1 MNFAKLSND
10 ELQELLAARTQH
22 ARAIDAERE
31 VAAYGYEKI
40 TRTETINGKLVWFYR
55 LMPYNSKAQVVA
67 A

>member
-10 ELQELLAARTQH
+10 DLQELLAARTQH

-31 VAAYGYEKI
+31 VLGDEIAEI
-40 TRTETINGKLVWFYR
+40 ETVLSDR
-55 LMPYNSKAQVVA
+55 RERVA

>member
-31 VAAYGYEKI
+31 VLGDEIAEI
-40 TRTETINGKLVWFYR
+40 EMVLSDRREI
-55 LMPYNSKAQVVA
+55 VA

>member
-1 MNFAKLSND
+1 MNFSKLSND

-31 VAAYGYEKI
+31 VLEDEIAEI
-40 TRTETINGKLVWFYR
+40 QMVLSDR
-55 LMPYNSKAQVVA
+55 QVMVA

>member
-31 VAAYGYEKI
+31 VLEDEIAEI
-40 TRTETINGKLVWFYR
+40 QMVLSDR
-55 LMPYNSKAQVVA
+55 QVMVA

>member
-31 VAAYGYEKI
+31 VLCDEIAEL
-40 TRTETINGKLVWFYR
+40 KLVLSDR
-55 LMPYNSKAQVVA
+55 REKVA

>member
-31 VAAYGYEKI
+31 VLEDEIAEI
-40 TRTETINGKLVWFYR
+40 QMVLSDR
-55 LMPYNSKAQVVA
+55 QVRVA
-67 A
+67 ASADKKKNSH

>member
-10 ELQELLAARTQH
+10 DLQELLAARTQH

-31 VAAYGYEKI
+31 VLEDEIAEI
-40 TRTETINGKLVWFYR
+40 QMVLSDR
-55 LMPYNSKAQVVA
+55 QVMVA

>member
-31 VAAYGYEKI
+31 VLEDEIAEI
-40 TRTETINGKLVWFYR
+40 QMVLSDRQEE
-55 LMPYNSKAQVVA
+55 VA